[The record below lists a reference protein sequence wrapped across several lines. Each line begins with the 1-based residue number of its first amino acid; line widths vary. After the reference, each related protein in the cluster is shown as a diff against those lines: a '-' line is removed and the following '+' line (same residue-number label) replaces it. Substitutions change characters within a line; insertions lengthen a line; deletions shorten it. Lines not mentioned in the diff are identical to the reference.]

1 MIQAGDKLPHQQ
13 IFGSWRVC
21 GFDSENINSY
31 LKHIG
36 VSFAIRLAAKN
47 MSQDVKIN
55 DISSLSL
62 AQIES
67 GSKNTWGDPRSSST
81 ISNNTS
87 DKNSQSLTDGE
98 NNVLVGAGVHITT
111 STSLTSTDD
120 VFYFNVPRNVCTKD
134 GRKSTV
140 CFSIV
145 EMEDG
150 TLAIEKVEKWMVK
163 NKAMSAKILMF
174 VDGKDQMVTR
184 MECDG
189 IVVNRVHKRF

>member
-1 MIQAGDKLPHQQ
+1 MNFLASKTLKMACFDQKTTKYDPKNQ
-13 IFGSWRVC
+13 IS
-21 GFDSENINSY
+21 NP
-31 LKHIG
+31 KH
-36 VSFAIRLAAKN
+36 
-47 MSQDVKIN
+47 
-55 DISSLSL
+55 DISP
-62 AQIES
+62 
-67 GSKNTWGDPRSSST
+67 KPPC
-81 ISNNTS
+81 
-87 DKNSQSLTDGE
+87 
-98 NNVLVGAGVHITT
+98 
-111 STSLTSTDD
+111 TDD